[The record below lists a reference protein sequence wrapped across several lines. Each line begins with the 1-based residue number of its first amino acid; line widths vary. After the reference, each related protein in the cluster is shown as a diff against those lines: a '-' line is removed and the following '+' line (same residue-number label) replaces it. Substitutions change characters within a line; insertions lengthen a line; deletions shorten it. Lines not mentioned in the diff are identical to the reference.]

1 MARARNLPD
10 VVNVRDLIAH
20 LGDIPPE
27 RIRMHPLPGTAT
39 EKDLLRLV
47 ERDKVLCELID
58 GVLVEK
64 VMGAKEGGVGGVILS
79 EIEWYLKQND
89 IGATFAADSTLRV
102 APGQVR
108 LPDVS
113 FVGWEKLPDHC
124 YPDEPIPNL
133 VPDLAVEVLSE
144 GNTRGEM
151 ERKRREYFLAGTAL
165 VWLVDPRKRTVTVF
179 TPTNAE
185 DGSTLTEADV
195 LDGGGVLPGFRLSV
209 ATVFRRVRRPEAPQ
223 QAKKPR
229 RKKGA

>member
-1 MARARNLPD
+1 MARAKSLPD

-20 LGDIPPE
+20 LGDVPPE

-47 ERDKVLCELID
+47 EREKVLCELID

-64 VMGAKEGGVGGVILS
+64 VMGAREGGVGGWILFHL
-79 EIEWYLKQND
+79 ETFLAQHD
-89 IGATFAADSTLRV
+89 VGATLGADATLRLF
-102 APGQVR
+102 AGLVR

-113 FVGWEKLPDHC
+113 FVRWEKLPDRC
-124 YPDEPIPNL
+124 YPDEPIPDL

-144 GNTRGEM
+144 GNTPGEM
-151 ERKRREYFLAGTAL
+151 SRKRREYFLAGVSL
-165 VWLVDPRKRTVTVF
+165 VWLVDPRKRTVIVF

-185 DGSTLTEADV
+185 EGTTLTEADT
-195 LDGGGVLPGFRLSV
+195 LDGGDVLPGFRLPV
-209 ATVFRRVRRPEAPQ
+209 ATVFQRVRRPAPPGEG
-223 QAKKPR
+223 KPR

>member
-1 MARARNLPD
+1 LPD

-20 LGDIPPE
+20 LGGIPPE

-47 ERDKVLCELID
+47 EHDKILCELID

-64 VMGAKEGGVGGVILS
+64 VMGAREGGVGGVILAH
-79 EIEWYLKQND
+79 IEMYLLQND
-89 IGATFAADSTLRV
+89 VGATFGADSTLRV
-102 APGQVR
+102 LAKQVR

-113 FVGWEKLPDHC
+113 FVRWEKLPDHC

-144 GNTRGEM
+144 GNTPGEM
-151 ERKRREYFLAGTAL
+151 ARKRREYFLAGASL
-165 VWLVDPRKRTVTVF
+165 VWQVDPRTRTVTVF

-185 DGSTLTEADV
+185 EGVTLSEEQT
-195 LDGGGVLPGFRLSV
+195 LDGGDLLPGFRLPV
-209 ATVFRRVRRPEAPQ
+209 ATVFLRVRRTAQP
-223 QAKKPR
+223 KKPR
-229 RKKGA
+229 SRKKGG